1 MKRRDVITLLGFL
14 SLGGVGVLWRNLA
27 SVWRPAPNEHIAR
40 TVAAVADLMFPG
52 DGLPG
57 ATELGLHTRILAMPD
72 LHALLTQGVAWLD
85 NRAVAQGASD
95 FLALD
100 EARRLAAVDAAF
112 ASNEDGTQP
121 FVLALRFHLG
131 TAYYSEPV
139 VKAAFLY
146 TGPPQPD
153 GFADFGDRPA

>member
-14 SLGGVGVLWRNLA
+14 SLGNVGVLWRVMA
-27 SVWRPAPNEHIAR
+27 SAWRPAPYEHIAS

-72 LHALLTQGVAWLD
+72 LQALLAQGVVSID
-85 NRAVAQGASD
+85 KRAAAQGVSD

-100 EARRLAAVDAAF
+100 EAGRLAAVDAAF
-112 ASNEDGTQP
+112 ASNEDGTQS
-121 FVLALRFHLG
+121 FLLVLRFHLG
-131 TAYYSEPV
+131 TAYYSEPLI
-139 VKAAFLY
+139 KAAFPY
-146 TGPPQPD
+146 TGPPQPN
-153 GFADFGDRPA
+153 GFVDFVDRPA

>member
-1 MKRRDVITLLGFL
+1 MKRRDFITLLGFL
-14 SLGGVGVLWRNLA
+14 SLGSVGVLWRAMA
-27 SVWRPAPNEHIAR
+27 SAWRPAPDEHIVR

-57 ATELGLHTRILAMPD
+57 ATELGLHTPILAMPD

-85 NRAVAQGASD
+85 KRAAAQGVSD

-112 ASNEDGTQP
+112 TSNNDGTQP
-121 FVLALRFHLG
+121 FVLTLRFHLG
-131 TAYYSEPV
+131 MAYYSEPLI
-139 VKAAFLY
+139 KATFPY
-146 TGPPQPD
+146 TGPPQPN
-153 GFADFGDRPA
+153 GFADFVDRPA

>member
-14 SLGGVGVLWRNLA
+14 SLGNVGVLWRVMA
-27 SVWRPAPNEHIAR
+27 SAWRPAPYEHIAS

-72 LHALLTQGVAWLD
+72 LQALLAQGVVSID
-85 NRAVAQGASD
+85 KRAAAQGVSD

-100 EARRLAAVDAAF
+100 EAGRLAAVDAAF
-112 ASNEDGTQP
+112 ASNEDGTQS
-121 FVLALRFHLG
+121 FLLVLRFHLG
-131 TAYYSEPV
+131 TAYYSEPLI
-139 VKAAFLY
+139 KAAFPY
-146 TGPPQPD
+146 TGPPQPN
-153 GFADFGDRPA
+153 GFVDFEDRPA